1 MGSIIEM
8 IQSVDWGKV
17 FYQVIN
23 GKGTGISI
31 TPAVAIA
38 LLAVAVLLCFLGIKL
53 VRVCA
58 ALAGLGS
65 GLLLGLSVGELFLAP
80 TQAMIAG
87 LVLGVILGGV
97 LAWWYRGGVFVVVLL
112 LTVNLLNLILHPHTP
127 VVWICCV
134 AAGIL
139 AAVLAEFFTAP
150 GIILLTALHGGM
162 MAGVALGTFES
173 FSGSYLIYVIGV
185 LLTALGIVVQFLLE
199 FRHKTRQGV
208 AKADQIREKEST
220 ANEVARARGIVDDL
234 DDNGDVEYPDDLDLE
249 DLKDLGRLDEPDT
262 LEELDEA
269 EIGDMEEIEDE
280 TEDLPDE
287 EEETGEDYEEDYE
300 EDEPEYLNDDEILYL
315 DDDEED
321 E

>member
-8 IQSVDWGKV
+8 IQSVDLGKV

-38 LLAVAVLLCFLGIKL
+38 LLAAAVLLCFLGIKL

-65 GLLLGLSVGELFLAP
+65 GFLLGFSVGGLFLAP

-139 AAVLAEFFTAP
+139 AAVWAEFFTAP

-162 MAGVALGTFES
+162 MAGLILGTFES

-220 ANEVARARGIVDDL
+220 ANEVARARGV
-234 DDNGDVEYPDDLDLE
+234 VDDLDLE

-287 EEETGEDYEEDYE
+287 EEETGEDYEED
-300 EDEPEYLNDDEILYL
+300 EPEYLNDDEILYL

>member
-8 IQSVDWGKV
+8 IQSVDLGKV

-38 LLAVAVLLCFLGIKL
+38 LLAAAVLLCFLGIKL

-65 GLLLGLSVGELFLAP
+65 GFLLGLSVGELFLAP

-112 LTVNLLNLILHPHTP
+112 LTMNLLNLILHPHTP

-139 AAVLAEFFTAP
+139 AAVWAEFFTAP

-162 MAGVALGTFES
+162 MAGLILGTFES

-220 ANEVARARGIVDDL
+220 ANEVARARGV
-234 DDNGDVEYPDDLDLE
+234 VDDLDLE

-287 EEETGEDYEEDYE
+287 EEETGEDYEED
-300 EDEPEYLNDDEILYL
+300 EPEYLNDDEILYL

>member
-8 IQSVDWGKV
+8 IQSVDLGKV

-31 TPAVAIA
+31 TPAIAIA

-65 GLLLGLSVGELFLAP
+65 GFLLGLSVGELFLAP

-139 AAVLAEFFTAP
+139 AAVWAEFFTAP

-162 MAGVALGTFES
+162 MAGLILGTFES

-220 ANEVARARGIVDDL
+220 ANEVARARGV
-234 DDNGDVEYPDDLDLE
+234 VDDLDLE

-287 EEETGEDYEEDYE
+287 EEETGEDYEEDE
-300 EDEPEYLNDDEILYL
+300 LEYLNDDEILYL

>member
-8 IQSVDWGKV
+8 IQSVDLEKV

-31 TPAVAIA
+31 TPTVAIA
-38 LLAVAVLLCFLGIKL
+38 LLAAAVLLCFLGIKL

-58 ALAGLGS
+58 ALVGLGS
-65 GLLLGLSVGELFLAP
+65 GFLLGLSVGELFLAP

-87 LVLGVILGGV
+87 LVLGVVLGGV

-162 MAGVALGTFES
+162 MAGLILGTFES

-234 DDNGDVEYPDDLDLE
+234 DLE

-287 EEETGEDYEEDYE
+287 EEETGEDYEED
-300 EDEPEYLNDDEILYL
+300 EPEYLNDDEILYL

>member
-8 IQSVDWGKV
+8 IQSVDLGKV

-38 LLAVAVLLCFLGIKL
+38 LLAAAVLLCFLGIKL

-65 GLLLGLSVGELFLAP
+65 GFLLGLSVGELFLAP

-87 LVLGVILGGV
+87 LVLGVMLGGV

-162 MAGVALGTFES
+162 MAGLILGTFES

-234 DDNGDVEYPDDLDLE
+234 DLE

-287 EEETGEDYEEDYE
+287 EEETGEDYEED
-300 EDEPEYLNDDEILYL
+300 EPEYLNDDEILYL

>member
-8 IQSVDWGKV
+8 IQSVDLGKV

-38 LLAVAVLLCFLGIKL
+38 LLAAAVLLCFLGIKL

-65 GLLLGLSVGELFLAP
+65 GFLLGLSVGGLFLAP

-162 MAGVALGTFES
+162 MAGLILGTFES

-234 DDNGDVEYPDDLDLE
+234 DLE

-287 EEETGEDYEEDYE
+287 EEETGEDYEED
-300 EDEPEYLNDDEILYL
+300 EPEYLNDDEILYL
-315 DDDEED
+315 DDGEED

>member
-8 IQSVDWGKV
+8 IQSVDLGKV

-38 LLAVAVLLCFLGIKL
+38 LLAAAVLLCFLGIKL

-65 GLLLGLSVGELFLAP
+65 GFLLGLSVGGLFLAP

-139 AAVLAEFFTAP
+139 AAVWAEFFTAP

-162 MAGVALGTFES
+162 MAGLILGTFES

-220 ANEVARARGIVDDL
+220 ANEVARARGV
-234 DDNGDVEYPDDLDLE
+234 VDDLDLE

-287 EEETGEDYEEDYE
+287 EEETGEDYEED
-300 EDEPEYLNDDEILYL
+300 EPEYLNDDEILYL

>member
-8 IQSVDWGKV
+8 IQSVDLGKV

-38 LLAVAVLLCFLGIKL
+38 LLAAAVLLCFLGIKL

-65 GLLLGLSVGELFLAP
+65 GFLLGLSVGGLFLAP

-97 LAWWYRGGVFVVVLL
+97 LACWYRGGVFVVVLL

-162 MAGVALGTFES
+162 MAGLILGTFES

-234 DDNGDVEYPDDLDLE
+234 DLE

-287 EEETGEDYEEDYE
+287 EEETGEDYEED
-300 EDEPEYLNDDEILYL
+300 EPEYLNDDEILYL

>member
-8 IQSVDWGKV
+8 IQSVDLGKV

-38 LLAVAVLLCFLGIKL
+38 LLAAAVLLCFLGIKL

-65 GLLLGLSVGELFLAP
+65 GFLLGLSVGELFLAP

-139 AAVLAEFFTAP
+139 AAVWAEFFTAP

-162 MAGVALGTFES
+162 MAGLILGTFES

-234 DDNGDVEYPDDLDLE
+234 DLE

-287 EEETGEDYEEDYE
+287 EEETGEDYEED
-300 EDEPEYLNDDEILYL
+300 EPEYLNDDEILYL

>member
-8 IQSVDWGKV
+8 IQSVYLGKV

-38 LLAVAVLLCFLGIKL
+38 LLAAAVLLCFLGIKL

-65 GLLLGLSVGELFLAP
+65 GFLLGLSVGELFLAP

-162 MAGVALGTFES
+162 MAGLILGTFES

-220 ANEVARARGIVDDL
+220 ANEVARARGV
-234 DDNGDVEYPDDLDLE
+234 VDDLDLE

-287 EEETGEDYEEDYE
+287 EEETGEDYEED
-300 EDEPEYLNDDEILYL
+300 EPEYLNDDEILYL

>member
-1 MGSIIEM
+1 M
-8 IQSVDWGKV
+8 
-17 FYQVIN
+17 
-23 GKGTGISI
+23 
-31 TPAVAIA
+31 
-38 LLAVAVLLCFLGIKL
+38 
-53 VRVCA
+53 
-58 ALAGLGS
+58 
-65 GLLLGLSVGELFLAP
+65 
-80 TQAMIAG
+80 
-87 LVLGVILGGV
+87 
-97 LAWWYRGGVFVVVLL
+97 
-112 LTVNLLNLILHPHTP
+112 
-127 VVWICCV
+127 
-134 AAGIL
+134 
-139 AAVLAEFFTAP
+139 AEFFTAP

-234 DDNGDVEYPDDLDLE
+234 DDNGDVEYPEYPDDLDLE

-287 EEETGEDYEEDYE
+287 EEETGEDYEED
-300 EDEPEYLNDDEILYL
+300 EPEYLNDDEILYL

>member
-8 IQSVDWGKV
+8 IQSVDLGKV

-38 LLAVAVLLCFLGIKL
+38 LLAAAVLLCFLGIKL

-65 GLLLGLSVGELFLAP
+65 GFLLGLSVGELFLAP

-97 LAWWYRGGVFVVVLL
+97 LVWWYRGGVFVVVLL

-162 MAGVALGTFES
+162 MAGLILGTFES

-220 ANEVARARGIVDDL
+220 ANEVARARGV
-234 DDNGDVEYPDDLDLE
+234 VDDLDLE

-287 EEETGEDYEEDYE
+287 EEETGEDYEED
-300 EDEPEYLNDDEILYL
+300 EPEYLNDDEILYL

>member
-8 IQSVDWGKV
+8 IQSVDLGKV

-31 TPAVAIA
+31 TPTVAIA
-38 LLAVAVLLCFLGIKL
+38 LLATAVLLCFLGIKL

-58 ALAGLGS
+58 ALVGLGS
-65 GLLLGLSVGELFLAP
+65 GFLLGLSVGELFLAP

-87 LVLGVILGGV
+87 LVLGVVLGGV

-162 MAGVALGTFES
+162 MAGLILGTFES

-185 LLTALGIVVQFLLE
+185 LLTALGIIVQFLLE

-220 ANEVARARGIVDDL
+220 ANEVARARGIV
-234 DDNGDVEYPDDLDLE
+234 DDLDLE

-287 EEETGEDYEEDYE
+287 EEETGEDYEEDE
-300 EDEPEYLNDDEILYL
+300 LEYLNDDEILYL

>member
-8 IQSVDWGKV
+8 IQAVDWGKV

-31 TPAVAIA
+31 TPAVAIV
-38 LLAVAVLLCFLGIKL
+38 LLAAAVLLCFLGIKL

-127 VVWICCV
+127 QRVSWRQ
-134 AAGIL
+134 
-139 AAVLAEFFTAP
+139 FWRN
-150 GIILLTALHGGM
+150 
-162 MAGVALGTFES
+162 
-173 FSGSYLIYVIGV
+173 
-185 LLTALGIVVQFLLE
+185 FLL
-199 FRHKTRQGV
+199 R
-208 AKADQIREKEST
+208 
-220 ANEVARARGIVDDL
+220 RASFF
-234 DDNGDVEYPDDLDLE
+234 
-249 DLKDLGRLDEPDT
+249 
-262 LEELDEA
+262 
-269 EIGDMEEIEDE
+269 
-280 TEDLPDE
+280 
-287 EEETGEDYEEDYE
+287 
-300 EDEPEYLNDDEILYL
+300 
-315 DDDEED
+315 
-321 E
+321 

>member
-8 IQSVDWGKV
+8 IQSVDLGKV

-38 LLAVAVLLCFLGIKL
+38 LLAAAVLLCFLGIKL

-65 GLLLGLSVGELFLAP
+65 GFLLGLSVGELFLAP

-139 AAVLAEFFTAP
+139 AAVWAEFFTAP

-162 MAGVALGTFES
+162 MAGLILGTFES

-220 ANEVARARGIVDDL
+220 ANEVARARGV
-234 DDNGDVEYPDDLDLE
+234 VDDLDLE

-287 EEETGEDYEEDYE
+287 EEETGEDYEED
-300 EDEPEYLNDDEILYL
+300 EPEYLNDDEILYL

>member
-8 IQSVDWGKV
+8 IQSVDLGKV

-38 LLAVAVLLCFLGIKL
+38 LLAAAVLLCFLGIKL

-65 GLLLGLSVGELFLAP
+65 GFLLGLSVGGLFLAP

-162 MAGVALGTFES
+162 MAGLILGTFES

-234 DDNGDVEYPDDLDLE
+234 DLE

-287 EEETGEDYEEDYE
+287 EEETGEDYEED
-300 EDEPEYLNDDEILYL
+300 EPEYLNDDEILYL

>member
-8 IQSVDWGKV
+8 IQSVDLEKV

-31 TPAVAIA
+31 TPAVAIG
-38 LLAVAVLLCFLGIKL
+38 LLAAAVLLCFLGIKL

-65 GLLLGLSVGELFLAP
+65 GFLLGLSVGELFLAP

-162 MAGVALGTFES
+162 MAGLILGTFES

-220 ANEVARARGIVDDL
+220 ANEVARARGV
-234 DDNGDVEYPDDLDLE
+234 VDDLDLE

-287 EEETGEDYEEDYE
+287 EEETGEDYEED
-300 EDEPEYLNDDEILYL
+300 EPEYLNDDEILYL